1 MNLNI
6 EQITAL
12 NLKKQ
17 LEEDDETS
25 WIITLNSLVAILMCF
40 IFLLVISLLDQ
51 VQRDPFTLQ
60 SIVSM
65 WQPSHRFNSHRV
77 EREKWGSRRQMIR
90 KLEGYANT
98 EPDMIF
104 ESRLNSVN
112 LPHLGSGL
120 GQLKIMFI
128 SIDDNN
134 FFDTKNSNL
143 TEEFRSQISRVVEC
157 LASLRKQI
165 DQVKRIE
172 IQVHRDSSSPVSSP
186 RSIFSET
193 AKYAFKIKKI
203 FDQNEE
209 FNKYPDDYI
218 ENVDIPHF
226 AKPKTLSDKMVISS
240 YVDVFPKDEIGQ
252 QFSTRVAIL
261 VSLDMKI

>member
-1 MNLNI
+1 MNFNI
-6 EQITAL
+6 KQITDL
-12 NLKKQ
+12 NLTEK
-17 LEEDDETS
+17 LEEADETS

-40 IFLLVISLLDQ
+40 IFLLVVSLLDQ
-51 VQRDPFTLQ
+51 ARRDPFTLR
-60 SIVSM
+60 SIISM
-65 WQPSHRFNSHRV
+65 WQPNHRFNSHPV
-77 EREKWGSRRQMIR
+77 EREKWESRRQMIR

-98 EPDMIF
+98 EPNMIF
-104 ESRLNSVN
+104 ESKLNSVN

-120 GQLKIMFI
+120 GQLKIMFT
-128 SIDDNN
+128 SVDDNN
-134 FFDTKNSNL
+134 FFDTKDSNL
-143 TEEFRSQISRVVEC
+143 TEEFRSQISHVVEC

-172 IQVHRDSSSPVSSP
+172 IQVHKNSSSPISSS

-203 FDQNEE
+203 FDQNKE

-226 AKPKTLSDKMVISS
+226 AKPKTLSDKMVIST
-240 YVDVFPKDEIGQ
+240 YADFIPRNEIGQ
-252 QFSTRVAIL
+252 QFSNRVAIL